1 MSPSDRASARSSR
14 LVDSPLLW
22 ATVAIYSLGLARG
35 SIGKDLITVAS
46 WVID

>member
-22 ATVAIYSLGLARG
+22 ATVAIYSLGLPVVYW
-35 SIGKDLITVAS
+35 KDLITVAS